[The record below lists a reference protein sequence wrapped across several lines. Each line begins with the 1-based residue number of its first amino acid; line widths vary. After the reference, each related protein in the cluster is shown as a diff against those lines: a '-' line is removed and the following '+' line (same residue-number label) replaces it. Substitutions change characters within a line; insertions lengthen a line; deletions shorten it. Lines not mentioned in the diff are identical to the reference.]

1 MKFFTLFLI
10 SAQALAINIQQFQ
23 RSNTLTYEML
33 EDARVKNSHVFND
46 YDLAFV
52 LGASFLAEPLTLDDA
67 NLVDEFRPVIRD
79 MKTVHFGVSAYLM
92 RNLMLGA
99 TSFYSIFKDDL
110 NESKSGL
117 GDVDLKLTWRF
128 LSKERYAV
136 AVMPIITLPTA
147 GSGSDASIDLAPTGS
162 IPNVV
167 TMNPLGDGK
176 LGMGAMGIY
185 EHFFDFMNLVVNV
198 GYKNSPDA
206 KFRDLDGSKK
216 FLTGVGAYV
225 PITQKWGVNAEFMRD
240 WTSNFNMNDFYVGTS
255 FGIARR
261 IAGFAG
267 VGMGVGSDGNTLRA
281 SAGIKFTPRVWS
293 QKREAI
299 KPIKMNTKRLT
310 KARTIRPRNVVDLEE
325 DTGVQMNLDQED
337 CKDGYVF
344 DSMNTFIVRFPHD
357 VGLIISPEQ
366 LEFITNRIKDNLN
379 DIEKIYVTGHT
390 SSPGDESYNMG
401 LSKKRAISVSQLL
414 VSQGIPKEKVFFR
427 GRGETMLIDNSGS
440 TEAEEINRRVEI
452 EAILKTKSKSCN

>member
-10 SAQALAINIQQFQ
+10 SAHALAINIQQFQ

-52 LGASFLAEPLTLDDA
+52 LGASYIAEPLTLDDA
-67 NLVDEFRPVIRD
+67 DLVDEFRPVIKD
-79 MKTVHFGVSAYLM
+79 MKTVHFGISAYLL

-99 TSFYSIFKDDL
+99 TSYYSIFKDDL
-110 NESKSGL
+110 DESKSGI
-117 GDVDLKLTWRF
+117 GDTDLKLTWRF
-128 LSKERYAV
+128 LSKERFAA
-136 AVMPIITLPTA
+136 AVMPIVTLPTA
-147 GSGSDASIDLAPTGS
+147 GSGSEASIDVSATNSPAN
-162 IPNVV
+162 IVM
-167 TMNPLGDGK
+167 MNPLGDGK
-176 LGMGAMGIY
+176 LGFGVMGIY

-206 KFRDLDGSKK
+206 VFRELDGSKK
-216 FLTGVGAYV
+216 FLTGIGAYV
-225 PITQKWGVNAEFMRD
+225 PITQRWGVNAEVMRD
-240 WTSNFNMNDFYVGTS
+240 WSSNFNKNDLYVGTS

-267 VGMGVGSDGNTLRA
+267 VGIGVGGDGNSMRA

-293 QKREAI
+293 EKREAI
-299 KPIKMNTKRLT
+299 KPIRMKTKRVT
-310 KARTIRPRNVVDLEE
+310 KTRTIRPRNVVDLEE
-325 DTGVQMNLDQED
+325 DTGVQMNLDQE
-337 CKDGYVF
+337 CQDGYVF
-344 DSMNTFIVRFPHD
+344 DSMNTFVVRFPHD

-366 LEFITNRIKDNLN
+366 LEFITSRIKDNLD

-390 SSPGDESYNMG
+390 SSPGEESYNMG

-414 VSQGIPKEKVFFR
+414 VSRGIPKEKVFFR
-427 GRGETMLIDNSGS
+427 GRGESMLIDNSGTS
-440 TEAEEINRRVEI
+440 EAEEINRRVEI
-452 EAILKTKSKSCN
+452 EAILKTKSSTCK